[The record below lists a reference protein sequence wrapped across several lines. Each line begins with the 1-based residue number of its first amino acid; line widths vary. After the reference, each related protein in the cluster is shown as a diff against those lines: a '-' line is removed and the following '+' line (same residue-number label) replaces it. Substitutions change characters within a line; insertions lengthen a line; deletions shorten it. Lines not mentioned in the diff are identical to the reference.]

1 MNVDQLQQAEF
12 EMEALLLSV
21 AEFVEGAE
29 HDREE
34 ARELLFG
41 EQRGGTGGAMAFF
54 G

>member
-1 MNVDQLQQAEF
+1 VDQLQQTQLKV
-12 EMEALLLSV
+12 EALLLAV
-21 AEFVEGAE
+21 AELVEGAE

-41 EQRGGTGGAMAFF
+41 EEGGSTGGAVTLF